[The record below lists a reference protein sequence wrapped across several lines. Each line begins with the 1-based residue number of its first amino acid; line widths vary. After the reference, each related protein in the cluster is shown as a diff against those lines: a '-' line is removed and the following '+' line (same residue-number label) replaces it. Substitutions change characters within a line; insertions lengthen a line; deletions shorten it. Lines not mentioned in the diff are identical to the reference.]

1 MYEAKLFAAELAADN
16 KGSGVKIPVGIHS
29 DGSVVF
35 NGITTETTWYD
46 INFSNKSGR
55 TLHKRLFTPT
65 GASPLGNE
73 TIQDAKTR
81 EESRNIS
88 YIVQLMTELLSPEIV
103 EAFSAVDYKSF
114 VTSAAA
120 LLNQQKGTQVN
131 LKVVPDYKEQ
141 KYPDTMSS
149 KYGTYVEKHKV
160 GIPTKLAFTQKE
172 LEAVAAMEGKRA
184 ASQNVGSAMSSEDL
198 TSLV

>member
-1 MYEAKLFAAELAADN
+1 MYEAKLFAAELAAEN

-46 INFSNKSGR
+46 INFSNKSGK
-55 TLHKRLFTPT
+55 TIHKRLFTPT
-65 GASPLGNE
+65 GASPLENE

-81 EESRNIS
+81 EESRNIG

-141 KYPDTMSS
+141 KYPDLP

-160 GIPTKLAFTQKE
+160 GIPTKLTFSKKE